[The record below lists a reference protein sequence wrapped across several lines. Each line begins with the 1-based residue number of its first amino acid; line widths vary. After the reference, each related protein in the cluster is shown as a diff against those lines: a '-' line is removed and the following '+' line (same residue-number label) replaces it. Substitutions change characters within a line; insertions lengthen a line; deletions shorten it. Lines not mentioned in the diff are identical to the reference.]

1 MYFPLCRRWT
11 TFWSG
16 VLWNLKH
23 FILRWIPVNCDL
35 RLKFGHI
42 CLFLEAISES
52 PKGSLAHRIRMSL
65 NVDIRENTLI
75 FDFESGFWA
84 PKTSPESQNIFLES
98 FRIVLQ
104 NLKFWLKNIVFFL
117 VLAHTFYLIALENDL
132 LLAFGNNEFYA
143 KNSKLFFSKSCRSL
157 SFRQK
162 YASCV
167 LKSCPILWR
176 IRKYKKNFMRRI
188 EKILSQKK
196 GGVVY
201 NPPLARYLTFRDTL
215 IRCDL

>member
-1 MYFPLCRRWT
+1 MF
-11 TFWSG
+11 
-16 VLWNLKH
+16 V
-23 FILRWIPVNCDL
+23 
-35 RLKFGHI
+35 
-42 CLFLEAISES
+42 IS
-52 PKGSLAHRIRMSL
+52 HRVRVSL

-117 VLAHTFYLIALENDL
+117 VLAHTFYLIALENDI

-162 YASCV
+162 CASYV
-167 LKSCPILWR
+167 LKSCHILWR
-176 IRKYKKNFMRRI
+176 IRKYIKKSFMRRI
-188 EKILSQKK
+188 ENILSQKK
-196 GGVVY
+196 GV
-201 NPPLARYLTFRDTL
+201 LF
-215 IRCDL
+215 